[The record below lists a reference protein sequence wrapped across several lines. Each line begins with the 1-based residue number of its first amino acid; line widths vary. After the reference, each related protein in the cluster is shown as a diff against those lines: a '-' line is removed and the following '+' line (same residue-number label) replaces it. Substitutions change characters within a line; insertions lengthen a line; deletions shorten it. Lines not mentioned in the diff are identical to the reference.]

1 MGSGGGI
8 GMRRTIAA
16 AAVLL
21 GALAVAG
28 IPAAALAGGGCHEGA
43 TQQDATGD
51 DEAAVRMVGACF
63 NASVTTVD
71 PGTDVT
77 FVNEDAGTTHNVA
90 GMQWGNFEDMSEGD
104 TYTATFDE
112 PGIFPF
118 ACSYHP
124 GMTGAIVVGDGT
136 GAGNGLSV
144 STTPPDLGPVDT
156 SATPV
161 ASTASTTPWVAL
173 AAIGGVAIGAAAT
186 IAVRRTSKTPAA

>member
-1 MGSGGGI
+1 
-8 GMRRTIAA
+8 MRRTIAA

-28 IPAAALAGGGCHEGA
+28 IPGAALAGGGCHGA
-43 TQQDATGD
+43 PTPDRDATGN
-51 DEAAVRMVGACF
+51 EEVIVRMVDACF
-63 NASVTTVD
+63 DATVTRVD
-71 PGTDVT
+71 PGAEVV
-77 FVNEDAGTTHNVA
+77 FSNEDLATHNV
-90 GMQWGNFEDMSEGD
+90 GGVLWGHFEDMNEGD

-112 PGIFPF
+112 AGIFPF

-161 ASTASTTPWVAL
+161 ASTASSTPWIAL
-173 AAIGGVAIGAAAT
+173 AAIGGVAIGAVAT